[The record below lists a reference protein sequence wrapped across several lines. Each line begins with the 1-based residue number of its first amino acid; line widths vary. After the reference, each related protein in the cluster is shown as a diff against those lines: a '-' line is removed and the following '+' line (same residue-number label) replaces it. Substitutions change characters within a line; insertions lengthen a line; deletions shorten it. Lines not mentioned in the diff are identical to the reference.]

1 MIKIFFLAFLLI
13 LQVKLYGQTTIS
25 LIPYTGVQQSLHH
38 KIIDKG
44 NLPNTSIFRRT
55 SLVVNWGGTLQYKRN
70 DRAIALF
77 FMQSDFTYHNT
88 LNMGYGGQIY
98 NLGLRYSKDSREFLL
113 FPISLDTKL
122 DDPKLRFS
130 DADNFTHHLLNFKLT
145 YWGGLTYNR
154 LLYPDK
160 YYSEESQTGFFGDTT
175 FKGEKILLKSQA
187 GISAIVGITFQ
198 FMHKSRERLAI
209 SVYYNQGFVNL
220 IRGDFYFRRTGYF
233 NHKKSTSYRGS
244 AIGAT
249 ISWPIKVYSSLKK
262 AHS

>member
-1 MIKIFFLAFLLI
+1 MTKIFFLALLLI
-13 LQVKLYGQTTIS
+13 VQVKLYGQTVIS
-25 LIPYTGVQQSLHH
+25 LIPYAGVQQSLHH

-44 NLPNTSIFRRT
+44 SLTNTSIFERE

-70 DRAIALF
+70 DRAIALT
-77 FMQSDFTYHNT
+77 FMQSEYFYLNDLNT
-88 LNMGYGGQIY
+88 GYSGRIY

-113 FPISLDTKL
+113 FPILLDTKL
-122 DDPKLRFS
+122 DDPKLSFS
-130 DADNFTHHLLNFKLT
+130 DEDNFTHHLLNFKLT

-160 YYSEESQTGFFGDTT
+160 YYSEESQTSALSDTT
-175 FKGEKILLKSQA
+175 FKGKKVILISQG

-209 SVYYNQGFVNL
+209 SVYYNQGLVNL
-220 IRGDFYFRRTGYF
+220 IRGDFYFRKTGSF
-233 NHKKSTSYRGS
+233 NYEKAVSYRGS

-249 ISWPIKVYSSLKK
+249 ISWPIKIYSSLKK
-262 AHS
+262 ATF